1 MARKVRGYN
10 EHEAQNMVAHGF
22 LGLLS
27 SLSMV
32 CAIIGVAARATA
44 TLVALGLGSEQCFLK
59 RAGGGL
65 GNGDPCQ
72 QESPEGT
79 PTEVAWWQDP
89 SGAGTGSLGASSAP
103 PWE

>member
-1 MARKVRGYN
+1 MARKVPGYN

-32 CAIIGVAARATA
+32 CAVSGVAMRATA
-44 TLVALGLGSEQCFLK
+44 MLVALGLGSEQCSLK

-65 GNGDPCQ
+65 GNGDPYQ

-79 PTEVAWWQDP
+79 PTEEAW
-89 SGAGTGSLGASSAP
+89 
-103 PWE
+103 